1 MDIDAEYCA
10 VYCRLDYLLLV
21 VVCIDFAEVLLTNIC
36 SCIIEQQAKFRG
48 RGARGKGKARPHG
61 SHTQGSSDRTD

>member
-21 VVCIDFAEVLLTNIC
+21 VVCIDFAEVL
-36 SCIIEQQAKFRG
+36 
-48 RGARGKGKARPHG
+48 
-61 SHTQGSSDRTD
+61 